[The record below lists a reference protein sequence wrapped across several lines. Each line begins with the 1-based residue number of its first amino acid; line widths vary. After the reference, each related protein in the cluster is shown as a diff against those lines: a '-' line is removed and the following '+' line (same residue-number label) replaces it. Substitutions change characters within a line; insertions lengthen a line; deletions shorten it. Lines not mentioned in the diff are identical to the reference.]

1 MSVKQVSVFI
11 ENREGRLEEVTA
23 VLAQNNINIVTFSL
37 ADTSEYGM
45 LRMIVS
51 DPDKARQLLKENG
64 FSAMLT
70 EVIAV
75 KVPNKSGML
84 QTILRV
90 IAGAGCN
97 VEYMYILSTGENASV
112 VIKTSDV
119 EKVTK
124 AMQTEGI
131 EIYTADKVYDFK
143 D

>member
-97 VEYMYILSTGENASV
+97 VEYMYILST
-112 VIKTSDV
+112 
-119 EKVTK
+119 
-124 AMQTEGI
+124 
-131 EIYTADKVYDFK
+131 
-143 D
+143 